1 MTTARTFTLITLAL
15 LTLSG
20 CPDGGPN
27 GPPPDACAVAAME
40 TPSANLGM
48 GATLF
53 ADLADGDDVEIHQ
66 GAQGGFHVWGTVR
79 VAGLYPGDRDHRGDP
94 SNPDVVF
101 QVTTMD
107 GTVVGDTGSLLRA
120 LKVRSDGQV
129 ELVGEIVPLM
139 IGSTDDL
146 AFQQVTLSVAITDF
160 CGTTVMDSRS
170 VRLIPST

>member
-1 MTTARTFTLITLAL
+1 MISPRSFPPLALAL
-15 LTLSG
+15 LTLTG
-20 CPDGGPN
+20 CPDGGGN
-27 GPPPDACAVAAME
+27 GPPPDACELAAME

-48 GATLF
+48 GSTLF
-53 ADLADGDDVEIHQ
+53 SELNDGDDVEIHQ

-79 VAGLYPGDRDHRGDP
+79 VTGLYAGDRDRRTDP

-101 QVTTMD
+101 QVTKMD
-107 GTVVGDTGSLLRA
+107 GTVVGDTGSLVRP

-129 ELVGEIVPLM
+129 ELVGEIVPLF

-146 AFQQVTLSVAITDF
+146 AFQQVTLSVSITDF
-160 CGTTVMDSRS
+160 CGTTVMDSLD

>member
-1 MTTARTFTLITLAL
+1 
-15 LTLSG
+15 
-20 CPDGGPN
+20 
-27 GPPPDACAVAAME
+27 
-40 TPSANLGM
+40 
-48 GATLF
+48 
-53 ADLADGDDVEIHQ
+53 
-66 GAQGGFHVWGTVR
+66 
-79 VAGLYPGDRDHRGDP
+79 
-94 SNPDVVF
+94 VVF

-120 LKVRSDGQV
+120 LKVRRDGQV

-146 AFQQVTLSVAITDF
+146 AFQQVTLSVSITDF

>member
-1 MTTARTFTLITLAL
+1 MILRFSLVFSLSLFGLTAC
-15 LTLSG
+15 SG
-20 CPDGGPN
+20 GGGGP
-27 GPPPDACAVAAME
+27 PTDACEAAATE
-40 TPSANLGM
+40 TPSATLGM
-48 GATLF
+48 GSTIYAPLS
-53 ADLADGDDVEIHQ
+53 DGDDVDINQ

-79 VAGLYPGDRDHRGDP
+79 VTGLYPGVRDRRMDP

-101 QVTTMD
+101 QVATMD
-107 GTVVGDTGSLLRA
+107 GTIVGDTGSIVRP

-146 AFQQVTLSVAITDF
+146 AFQTVTLSVSITDF

-170 VRLIPST
+170 VRLVPST